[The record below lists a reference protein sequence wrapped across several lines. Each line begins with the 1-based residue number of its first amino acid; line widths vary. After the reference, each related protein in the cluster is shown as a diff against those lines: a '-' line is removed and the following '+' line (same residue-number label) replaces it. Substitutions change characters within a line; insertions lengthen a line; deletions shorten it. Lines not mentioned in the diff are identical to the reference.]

1 MNTVTVATAV
11 EAHLVTTVTNNT
23 STRGSVA
30 TGNRDH
36 PVMVVA
42 NGYSVGVP
50 TLVTNGMIGGGR
62 TNPAGPQLEE
72 DDKLEGG
79 MIGGEDNHMNLLNSS
94 PDEHEPLLR
103 REQPPAESE
112 PLPHV
117 HQQSRAGNILSGRG
131 SNSNNNNNRMALKA
145 NIKIQGI
152 EVKPERMIGPEV
164 SQGRRINSP
173 KPELDLASQQ
183 ISGSPAIAPVSN
195 LENKILLSGPAGG
208 ADSAP
213 SSAKA
218 PAVLF
223 PEAPASQAQEPATET
238 STSSSK
244 ALVLDALTL
253 APEIQALKFPTSD
266 PEAPVLEDS
275 TTVMNPKASPLEVL
289 ASENPAP
296 ETPPLESHHSET
308 AAEAS
313 APEPAALQSPALNPQ
328 TPVLLRPQMGPAKS
342 KRPERPCSLDLS
354 SSCISSGEPRLNV

>member
-1 MNTVTVATAV
+1 METGVAKMNTVTVATAV
-11 EAHLVTTVTNNT
+11 EPHMVTTVTNNT

-36 PVMVVA
+36 PIMMVA
-42 NGYSVGVP
+42 NGYSAGVP

-62 TNPAGPQLEE
+62 TNLAGPQLEE
-72 DDKLEGG
+72 EDKMEGG
-79 MIGGEDNHMNLLNSS
+79 MTGGEDNHMNLLNSS

-117 HQQSRAGNILSGRG
+117 HHQSRAGNILSGRG
-131 SNSNNNNNRMALKA
+131 SNSNNNNNRIALRS
-145 NIKIQGI
+145 NMKIQGI

-164 SQGRRINSP
+164 GQGGGINSP
-173 KPELDLASQQ
+173 KSERDPGRQQ

-195 LENKILLSGPAGG
+195 LENRILLSGPSGG
-208 ADSAP
+208 VDSVP

-218 PAVLF
+218 PEVLF
-223 PEAPASQAQEPATET
+223 REAPGTPVPQAQEPATET

-244 ALVLDALTL
+244 PLVLEALTL
-253 APEIQALKFPTSD
+253 AP
-266 PEAPVLEDS
+266 
-275 TTVMNPKASPLEVL
+275 
-289 ASENPAP
+289 ENPAP
-296 ETPPLESHHSET
+296 ETPALESQDSET
-308 AAEAS
+308 TALAEAS
-313 APEPAALQSPALNPQ
+313 APEPAALQSPALDPQ